1 MTHQSITLSGYF
13 APQRTTTI
21 PPAICEYCSK
31 PFLAETPVVK
41 TDLKVKFKNQEH
53 LITIVVCP
61 SCVGQ
66 LAKYNGEMPEGAI
79 QLYKVSKYKFPKDKK
94 QKKEDNSLLVFDSKK
109 PLWKKKI

>member
-1 MTHQSITLSGYF
+1 MTHQSET
-13 APQRTTTI
+13 PQRTTTI

-31 PFLAETPVVK
+31 PFAAAGDPAVK

-66 LAKYNGEMPEGAI
+66 LAQYNGEMPEGAI
-79 QLYKVSKYKFPKDKK
+79 QLYKISKYKFPKEKK
-94 QKKEDNSLLVFDSKK
+94 QKREDNSLLVFDSKK
-109 PLWKKKI
+109 PLWEKKKI